1 MKKIFLSTLA
11 LLICFSAF
19 GQGNLTFLYDNAGNC
34 YMKYLTVVMSSPAK
48 PNAEGEEAQPQTDIL
63 GTMKVTVY
71 PNPTDGLLQ
80 VVIDGGNEQ
89 SFHFVLLD
97 LNGKVLQNF
106 TSHSLTNEVN
116 LSGYAAGNYIFKLQ
130 SGDRQSVWQIIKK

>member
-1 MKKIFLSTLA
+1 MKKTFFTTLA

-34 YMKYLTVVMSSPAK
+34 YRKYQTVVMNSPAK
-48 PNAEGEEAQPQTDIL
+48 PNAESEEAQPQTDII
-63 GTMKVTVY
+63 GEMKVTVF
-71 PNPTDGLLQ
+71 PNPTEGLLQ

-89 SFHFVLLD
+89 SFRFVLLD

-106 TSHSLTNEVN
+106 TSHSAINEVN
-116 LSGYAAGNYIFKLQ
+116 LSGYATGNYILKLQ